1 MNTNMSKDRIERFL
15 EEYGT
20 DGKFFLLTRDHPITI
35 TIVGGGVDGWEKG
48 SLFHYGNQVL
58 NINDRSDEPDDFG
71 RNLIDRSFIALCLTL
86 YIYAP
91 YVQFKSL
98 TTRKDGDRYMVR
110 VRYDDVDLEMEVVEM
125 FHYFTE
131 KLKEGK

>member
-1 MNTNMSKDRIERFL
+1 MNVDVWIKNR
-15 EEYGT
+15 GW
-20 DGKFFLLTRDHPITI
+20 DGKFFLLTRDHTVEIT
-35 TIVGGGVDGWEKG
+35 TVGGDYGDVPIAERG
-48 SLFHYGNQVL
+48 SLFFYSNQVL
-58 NINDRSDEPDDFG
+58 VGKPKEEVDAFG
-71 RNLIDRSFIALCLTL
+71 RNYIDQVFIALCGKLHSFVDRPEPNKK
-86 YIYAP
+86 A
-91 YVQFKSL
+91 FHSL